1 MIFNLF
7 FYSGNQFAGP
17 NIKSQCDFPQR
28 FKICLFCPVF
38 DHCQVSACNSRKAA
52 QHILGNSLFFAE
64 VSNCLSNSK
73 VIELHTITSFLFN
86 SLREKEM
93 FYVYDSRRF
102 ADNMLSYY
110 LYQNRRV
117 SHEKK
122 IIVHDSYPGYDF

>member
-1 MIFNLF
+1 MMGFPF
-7 FYSGNQFAGP
+7 FWLWEGQ
-17 NIKSQCDFPQR
+17 IMKEIRMCVETD
-28 FKICLFCPVF
+28 
-38 DHCQVSACNSRKAA
+38 
-52 QHILGNSLFFAE
+52 
-64 VSNCLSNSK
+64 
-73 VIELHTITSFLFN
+73 IELHTITSFLFN